1 MPSGGQTSS
10 PTSRPPAYAKDL
22 VEHLTA
28 TWRRDT
34 VRDAS
39 TSISTTHDAVTCT

>member
-1 MPSGGQTSS
+1 MARPHWAVARGMPTDGQVVG
-10 PTSRPPAYAKDL
+10 AIK
-22 VEHLTA
+22 H
-28 TWRRDT
+28 DT